1 MTYSEVVHVLSGHMI
16 PKNEE
21 GQMMPLLEKFVNQ
34 EMEGNHLGIHMG
46 DNSQEMD
53 ELDRGDH

>member
-1 MTYSEVVHVLSGHMI
+1 
-16 PKNEE
+16 
-21 GQMMPLLEKFVNQ
+21 MMPLLEKFVNQ
-34 EMEGNHLGIHMG
+34 EMEGHHLGIHMG